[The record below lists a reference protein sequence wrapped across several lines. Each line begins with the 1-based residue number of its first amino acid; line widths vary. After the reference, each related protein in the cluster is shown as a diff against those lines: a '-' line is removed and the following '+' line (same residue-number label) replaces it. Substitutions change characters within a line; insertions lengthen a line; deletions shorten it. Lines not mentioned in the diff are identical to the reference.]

1 MFTQCRG
8 CGEIFTV
15 SADDLVIAKG
25 QVRCNVCGTVFSA
38 LETLS
43 EQPPQEDEDLF
54 LHQSES
60 APPLL
65 TRSHIQH
72 EPPET
77 PAFVE
82 EAINTAP
89 LLEPVVP
96 EPIEPEDIGPEI
108 IEPEILETEPMVS
121 HVDEAGTVATEQPV
135 FLDQPEEITADDSF
149 MLDDGFMDEVEK
161 KKPAQ
166 APANS
171 RLWLGLSAAALL
183 LLGWQS
189 IAAIRSGSLTLPTHA
204 FSDSICDFLA
214 CQEVK
219 KSLDLQAVSLVSRN
233 IRQHPGQDAALII
246 SASMINANKSNRDFP
261 AIEIILSDLDGKP
274 MAMRRFLPQEYL
286 PEDILRSGF
295 ISDVLIPI
303 SLEISSPGDRA
314 VAFEIDFVQP

>member
-8 CGEIFTV
+8 CGEIFAV

-25 QVRCNVCGTVFSA
+25 QVRCNVCGTVFNA

-77 PAFVE
+77 PDFVE
-82 EAINTAP
+82 ETVNTAP
-89 LLEPVVP
+89 LLEPIIP
-96 EPIEPEDIGPEI
+96 ELSEPEQIEHESIELQPE
-108 IEPEILETEPMVS
+108 EI
-121 HVDEAGTVATEQPV
+121 GTVATEQSVYLDQPE
-135 FLDQPEEITADDSF
+135 LDQPEEIIIDGGF
-149 MLDDGFMDEVEK
+149 MIEESFMDEVPE

-166 APANS
+166 TPANTS
-171 RLWLGLSAAALL
+171 LWLGLSAAALL

-189 IAAIRSGSLTLPTHA
+189 IAAIRSGSLPLPVNSV
-204 FSDSICDFLA
+204 SDSICDFLA

-219 KSLDLQAVSLVSRN
+219 KTIDLQAVSLVSRN
-233 IRQHPGQDAALII
+233 IRQHPGQDEALII
-246 SASMINANKSNRDFP
+246 SASMINANKKNRDFP